1 MTILFTADLHLK
13 NYDRTW
19 QLHPELRGDTAFAI
33 DQIIA
38 YSEEIEP
45 AWFVLAGD
53 AFEGK
58 EQRGWPIDQARRLID
73 SVCAKSDSLLFVT
86 GQHEQMSLG
95 EPQILTAISDRANHI
110 HHQTFR
116 WCNRDVY
123 CMDYA
128 RPTDIEHEISL
139 IPYDTDILITHQ
151 VWEEFMGSRGEVAA
165 TSIVTRGD
173 LLIITG
179 DYHVCTEKTVR
190 CGERNIRLLSPGSVC
205 MQRTNE
211 PVQKFIGKLNPDL
224 SVEWLPLKTRPWRF
238 VTADVST
245 KGIAAMKKSKE
256 FEQLLLPDTELP
268 AEVAKP
274 AIVFT
279 HMNPDSPP
287 DNQVLRALCKGKAF
301 PFVKL
306 LSETETEQDRAAVI
320 TTGVQL
326 ADVPQLLRQ
335 AVRDVSPSAAVRED
349 ALKLLDCGGPAEVND
364 ALQKWWE
371 GGVA

>member
-13 NYDRTW
+13 NRDITW

-33 DQIIA
+33 DQIIE
-38 YSEEIEP
+38 YSEEINP
-45 AWFVLAGD
+45 DLFVLAGD

-73 SVCAKSDSLLFVT
+73 SVCCKSDGLLFVT
-86 GQHEQMSLG
+86 GQHEQMSPG
-95 EPQILTAISDRANHI
+95 EPQILNAISDRA
-110 HHQTFR
+110 HHAHHLSFR

-128 RPTDIEHEISL
+128 RPTDIEREIAL
-139 IPYDTDILITHQ
+139 IPEDTEILITHQ

-165 TSIVTRGD
+165 TSIATRGN
-173 LLIITG
+173 LLVITG
-179 DYHVCTEKTVR
+179 DYHVCADHSVR
-190 CGERNIRLLSPGSVC
+190 CGTRYIRLLSPGAVC

-211 PVQKFIGKLNPDL
+211 PPQKYIGKLNPDL

-287 DNQVLRALCKGKAF
+287 DNQALRALCKDKAF
-301 PFVKL
+301 PFVKML
-306 LSETETEQDRAAVI
+306 KEETEQERAAV
-320 TTGVQL
+320 TETGVQL

-335 AVRDVSPSAAVRED
+335 AVRDVATSAGVRED
-349 ALKLLDCGGPAEVND
+349 AL
-364 ALQKWWE
+364 
-371 GGVA
+371 